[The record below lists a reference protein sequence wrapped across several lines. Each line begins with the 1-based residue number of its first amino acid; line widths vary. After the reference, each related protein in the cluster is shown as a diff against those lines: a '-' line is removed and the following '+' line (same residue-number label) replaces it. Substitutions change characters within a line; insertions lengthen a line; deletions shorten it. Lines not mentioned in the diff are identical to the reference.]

1 MAGGGSIE
9 GITPGEMGESE
20 IEGEDD

>member
-20 IEGEDD
+20 IEGEVE